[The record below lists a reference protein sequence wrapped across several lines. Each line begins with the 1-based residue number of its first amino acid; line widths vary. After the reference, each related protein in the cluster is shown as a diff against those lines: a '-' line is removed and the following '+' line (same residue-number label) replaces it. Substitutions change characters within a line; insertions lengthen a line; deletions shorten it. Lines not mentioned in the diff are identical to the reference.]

1 VKLVIPVPPGGVQD
15 LLARGIG
22 QELSALWGQSVIT
35 ENRPG
40 AGGVSAADAVAKAA
54 PDGYMIFMADE
65 VPLTITPL
73 LMSRLP
79 YDPLN
84 DFTPVVA
91 LVQSSHVLVVATGA
105 PYGSVKEL
113 LAAARSRPGALN
125 YGTFGAGSTGHLNT
139 EELAALA
146 GIKVTH
152 VPYKGGADVLRAL
165 VAGDIQF
172 AITGLTPA
180 QPLLKQGRLKAI
192 AYTGAR
198 RLVSLPDVPTMAEAG
213 VPGFQTRSWF
223 GWMVPAGT
231 PRPVVERIAADAGRV
246 IATNEFRDKYLAPAG
261 VEVLNLGPDQFPS
274 LLAETRA
281 KYQAQVRRLDFKVS
295 PP

>member
-1 VKLVIPVPPGGVQD
+1 
-15 LLARGIG
+15 
-22 QELSALWGQSVIT
+22 
-35 ENRPG
+35 
-40 AGGVSAADAVAKAA
+40 
-54 PDGYMIFMADE
+54 MC
-65 VPLTITPL
+65 
-73 LMSRLP
+73 
-79 YDPLN
+79 
-84 DFTPVVA
+84 
-91 LVQSSHVLVVATGA
+91 SSDLVVATGA

-146 GIKVTH
+146 SIKVTH

-281 KYQAQVRRLDFKVS
+281 KYQAQVRRLEFKVS

>member
-1 VKLVIPVPPGGVQD
+1 MVQYLRLAAFVLLLAPAWAVAQSSGYPSRPVKLVIPVPPGGVQD

-40 AGGVSAADAVAKAA
+40 AGGVSASDAVAKAA

-73 LMSRLP
+73 LISRLP

-146 GIKVTH
+146 GIKIGRAH
-152 VPYKGGADVLRAL
+152 V
-165 VAGDIQF
+165 
-172 AITGLTPA
+172 
-180 QPLLKQGRLKAI
+180 
-192 AYTGAR
+192 
-198 RLVSLPDVPTMAEAG
+198 
-213 VPGFQTRSWF
+213 
-223 GWMVPAGT
+223 
-231 PRPVVERIAADAGRV
+231 
-246 IATNEFRDKYLAPAG
+246 
-261 VEVLNLGPDQFPS
+261 
-274 LLAETRA
+274 
-281 KYQAQVRRLDFKVS
+281 
-295 PP
+295 